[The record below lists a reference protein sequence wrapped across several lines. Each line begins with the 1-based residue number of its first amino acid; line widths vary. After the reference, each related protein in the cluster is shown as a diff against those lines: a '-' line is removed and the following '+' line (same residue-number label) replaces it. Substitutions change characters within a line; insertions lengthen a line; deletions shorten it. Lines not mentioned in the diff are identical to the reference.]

1 MVGSAARR
9 PHLRAKP
16 TRGGRSLAACCAPCS
31 PLPRRTAA
39 SLIPGGR
46 VHERGQKSLR
56 SGPPPRRAPHATH
69 FTSYLCPSTHF
80 PRGRST
86 STDLMPL
93 EAADVPESLQ
103 VVAGHPGTAPFE
115 GLLGDSN
122 HPHADRRPVS
132 KTVTFICAK
141 GTPLC
146 GQQSF
151 WRVRQSSRDFPV
163 SRSEQVPTGA
173 SHRTR
178 RLISSAQRAP
188 QWL

>member
-1 MVGSAARR
+1 MNVA
-9 PHLRAKP
+9 
-16 TRGGRSLAACCAPCS
+16 
-31 PLPRRTAA
+31 
-39 SLIPGGR
+39 
-46 VHERGQKSLR
+46 KSLR

-132 KTVTFICAK
+132 NPVTSLCAK
-141 GTPLC
+141 GTPLR

-151 WRVRQSSRDFPV
+151 WRVRQLSRDFPV
-163 SRSEQVPTGA
+163 SRSEPVPTGA

-188 QWL
+188 QRLWVVKNGCVPRPLRVEVPRALQTHPMARPGLPDQAGA